1 MKNEQKLKNK
11 IENKKAIISVIG
23 LGYVGLPL
31 ALSFC
36 ENNFTCLGIDIDPA
50 RIKQLKKGIS
60 PLPEI
65 SPKQILAQIKQSR
78 LLLFSSYEP
87 IKKADAIIICV
98 PTPLSKSKDPDFSFV
113 LNATEEVGK
122 RLKRA
127 QIVVIESTVYPGMTL
142 EVIAPRLQELSGLTP
157 GRDFYLA
164 MSPERIDPGNKKY
177 GLKNTPRVV
186 GGITPK
192 STRLAKFLYQ
202 QIIDRVIPV
211 SSPTVAEMTK
221 LLENTFRAINIGL
234 VNEIAMICDRLGV
247 DVWEVI
253 ESASTKPF
261 GFMTFYPG
269 PGIGGHCIPVD
280 PIYLSWKMRSINYRA
295 RFIELASEINSQMP
309 EFWVEKIEQALNQ
322 KKKPLK
328 GAKILV
334 LGITYKKDIPDLRES
349 PALEIIQLLI
359 KRGAKLNYSDPF
371 FPEIDLLGKKLKSKK
386 ITPKL
391 LEKVD
396 CIVLATDHSAFDYQL
411 IKSSPALKID
421 TRGVLRRL
429 K

>member
-1 MKNEQKLKNK
+1 MKNEQEIKNRIK
-11 IENKKAIISVIG
+11 TKKAIISVVG

-31 ALSFC
+31 AISFC
-36 ENNFTCLGIDIDPA
+36 ENHFTCLGIDIDRA
-50 RIKQLKKGIS
+50 RIQQLKKGLS
-60 PLPEI
+60 PLPELR
-65 SPKQILAQIKQSR
+65 SEQILTQLKQNR
-78 LLLFSSYEP
+78 LLLSTSYEP
-87 IKKADAIIICV
+87 LKKADAIIICV

-122 RLKRA
+122 RLKKG

-142 EVIAPRLQELSGLTP
+142 EVIAPKLEELSGLTA
-157 GRDFYLA
+157 GKDFYLA

-177 GLKNTPRVV
+177 SLKNTPRVV
-186 GGITPK
+186 GGITPR
-192 STRLAKFLYQ
+192 STQLSRFLYQ

-234 VNEIAMICDRLGV
+234 VNEIAMICDRLGI

-295 RFIELASEINSQMP
+295 RFIELASEINAQMP
-309 EFWVEKIEQALNQ
+309 EFWVEKVEQELNQ
-322 KKKPLK
+322 RKKCLK
-328 GAKILV
+328 GANILV

-349 PALEIIQLLI
+349 PALEIIQLLL
-359 KRGAKLNYSDPF
+359 KKGARVNYSDPF
-371 FPEIDLLGKKLKSKK
+371 VKEIELSGKKLKSKK
-386 ITPKL
+386 ITRKL

-396 CIVLATDHSAFDYQL
+396 CLVLATDHSAFDYQL